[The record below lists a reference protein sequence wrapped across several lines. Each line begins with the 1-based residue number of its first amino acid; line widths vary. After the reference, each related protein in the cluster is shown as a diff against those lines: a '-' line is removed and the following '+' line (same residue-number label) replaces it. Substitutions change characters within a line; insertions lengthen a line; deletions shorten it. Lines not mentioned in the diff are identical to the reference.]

1 MAIQRLLGTKVVV
14 AGALALLFGAGV
26 VVGFSW
32 DADPNVA
39 PPRQTSG
46 DRSAEETNRS
56 RGRIVDGVGLSAEQD
71 ALVDSLVSFHRA
83 RMRGLDR
90 EFRPRYRAIVNDL
103 RQEIMGV
110 LTEPQ
115 REQYRVLLE
124 EHDEERRSRRSNR
137 SR

>member
-1 MAIQRLLGTKVVV
+1 MPIGRFLGTKVVV

-26 VVGFSW
+26 MVGFAW
-32 DADPNVA
+32 DANADVD
-39 PPRQTSG
+39 PPRQTNESS
-46 DRSAEETNRS
+46 DEETNRS

-103 RQEIMGV
+103 RQEIMEV
-110 LTEPQ
+110 LSDPQ

-124 EHDEERRSRRSNR
+124 EHDERRRSRRSDR